1 MRDYYIELD
10 KSGNFGN
17 SEGNIFWVM
26 IDEGLVVTSVRPRIF
41 RTENEC
47 KELVLKLNNLG
58 YRCEIKK
65 YELE

>member
-1 MRDYYIELD
+1 MKDYYIELD
-10 KSGNFGN
+10 KKGNFCN

-26 IDEGLVVTSVRPRIF
+26 TDDGLVVTSVRPRLF

-47 KELVLKLNNLG
+47 KELTIKLNNLG

>member
-17 SEGNIFWVM
+17 SKGNIFWLI
-26 IDEGLVVTSVRPRIF
+26 IDDELVVTSVRHRLF

-47 KELVLKLNNLG
+47 KELAIKLNNLG

>member
-10 KSGNFGN
+10 RKGNFCN

-26 IDEGLVVTSVRPRIF
+26 IDYGLVVTSVRPRLF

-47 KELVLKLNNLG
+47 KELAIKLNNLG

>member
-17 SEGNIFWVM
+17 SKGNIFWLI
-26 IDEGLVVTSVRPRIF
+26 IDYDKIATSVRPRLF

-47 KELVLKLNNLG
+47 KELEIELNNLG
-58 YRCEIKK
+58 YICEIKK

>member
-1 MRDYYIELD
+1 MTDYYIELD
-10 KSGNFGN
+10 RKGNFCN

-26 IDEGLVVTSVRPRIF
+26 IDEGLVVTSVRPRLF

-47 KELVLKLNNLG
+47 KELVIKLNNLG
-58 YRCEIKK
+58 YTCEIKK